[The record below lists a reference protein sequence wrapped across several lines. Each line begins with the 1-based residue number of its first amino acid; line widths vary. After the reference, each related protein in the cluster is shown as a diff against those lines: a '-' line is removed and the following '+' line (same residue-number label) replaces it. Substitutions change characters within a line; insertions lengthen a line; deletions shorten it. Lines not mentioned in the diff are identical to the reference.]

1 MNDTRKGIT
10 NLKLNE
16 TKGEIWDII
25 ITDGQLELTTGDDY
39 LTQKVK
45 SLLQTAVGEVTE
57 NMEFGVPYFE
67 QILGIKNPDLALIK
81 SIFEN
86 VIVESEV
93 LKKIGVTSANI
104 ASISLDKVNR
114 DLKINDLIV
123 TTKSDEVTIKELTV

>member
-93 LKKIGVTSANI
+93 LKKLGVTSANI

-123 TTKSDEVTIKELTV
+123 TTKSDEVVIKELTV